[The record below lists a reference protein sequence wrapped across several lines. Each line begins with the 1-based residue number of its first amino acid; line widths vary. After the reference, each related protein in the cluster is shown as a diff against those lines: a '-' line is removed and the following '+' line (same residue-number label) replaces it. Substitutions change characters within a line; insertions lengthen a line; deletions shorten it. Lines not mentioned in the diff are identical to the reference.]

1 VKANEKSATLGN
13 GSRQTDGQG
22 LAMNDQQKAELAAL
36 CRAVRWGV
44 HMASCSTFRTGGVVE
59 AMAEPGSGDE
69 LAALLGWL
77 HRQRIGWRIIGGGSN
92 ILVTN
97 RYHFGVFIRLRGS
110 VDDLTIRPPAAA
122 DRSERCRVRVDAGC
136 NLAALVSWCGRNG
149 LGGLEFMAGI
159 PGSVGG
165 AIRMN
170 AGAFGQSIGEVLQ
183 RVRYL
188 NDRGESL
195 EAERGEIHFS
205 YRYTRLPEEPGARLL
220 ITGGDLLLTPADRR
234 EVEARCREIIAQRR
248 QKQPAGVGSAGSFFK
263 NPEGDFA
270 GRLIER
276 AGLKGLTLGKAMVSP
291 QHANFIVNTGGAEPE
306 DIIGLM
312 EEVRHKVL
320 QQSGVLL
327 EPEVH
332 IF

>member
-1 VKANEKSATLGN
+1 
-13 GSRQTDGQG
+13 
-22 LAMNDQQKAELAAL
+22 MNDRQKTELAAL
-36 CRAVRWGV
+36 CPAVRWDV
-44 HMASCSTFRTGGVVE
+44 HMASFSTFRTGGVVE
-59 AMAEPGSGDE
+59 AMAEPGTDDE

-77 HRQRIGWRIIGGGSN
+77 HRQHIGWRVIGGGSN

-97 RYHFGVFIRLRGS
+97 RYHLGVFIRLRGS
-110 VDDLTIRPPAAA
+110 VDGLTLLPSTAT
-122 DRSERCRVRVDAGC
+122 DGGECCRVRVGAGC
-136 NLAALVSWCGRNG
+136 SLAALVSWCGHNG

-170 AGAFGQSIGEVLQ
+170 AGAFGHCIGERIGQVHC
-183 RVRYL
+183 V
-188 NDRGESL
+188 NDRGEFRV
-195 EAERGEIHFS
+195 AQRGEIDFS
-205 YRYTRLPEEPGARLL
+205 YRHTRLPEEPGARLL
-220 ITGGDLLLTPADRR
+220 ITSGDFLLAPADRQG
-234 EVEARCREIIAQRR
+234 VKARCRSIIAQRR